1 MSVYLRELNDDL
13 IRLNQNLKV
22 NNFVPEGILELIEDH
37 VPENNYVLGVKYE
50 TGECQVCMSGHPK
63 IGENITEG
71 CLRELTE
78 EMFLSSK
85 EGDIKYCH
93 RKNLNHFFCIS
104 LRETYIN
111 KILDYNNNKDL
122 PERAVVCVHGNE
134 FEILR
139 YMSRIKRQD
148 RNKDQINGIWAA
160 KKNKVVSLVRRMQS
174 TKRRS
179 RIY

>member
-1 MSVYLRELNDDL
+1 MSVYLRELNDDI

-22 NNFVPEGILELIEDH
+22 NNFIPEGILQLIEDN

-63 IGENITEG
+63 IGENITQG

-85 EGDIKYCH
+85 EGVIRYCH
-93 RKNLNHFFCIS
+93 GKGINHFFSIS

-111 KILDYNNNKDL
+111 KIIDYNKEKDL

-139 YMSRIKRQD
+139 YMSRIKKQE
-148 RNKDQINGIWAA
+148 RNKDQINGVWAA
-160 KKNKVVSLVRRMQS
+160 KKNKIVSLIKRMQG